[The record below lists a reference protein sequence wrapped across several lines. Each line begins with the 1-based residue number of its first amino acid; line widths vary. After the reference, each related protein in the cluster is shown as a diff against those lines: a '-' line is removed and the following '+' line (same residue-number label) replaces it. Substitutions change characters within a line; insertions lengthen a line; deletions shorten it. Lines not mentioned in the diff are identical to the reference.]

1 MIYHYSTLI
10 QFVAAIYV
18 TLSFDNWLFKSLWS
32 MSYANLINE
41 RVESLFKVSSSTI
54 EKHLADN
61 VSKNAALIEKR
72 SRLRGF
78 FSLLYCCVTLWYV
91 GYEQTNLPLNASQNE
106 TDVFHLS
113 FAAFTLLSVIGFLVV
128 SIWATRL
135 LHSFV
140 VCVLLIAGFGLLN
153 CFDLSGCL
161 DKPIVMHFVSNIN
174 NYCSVLVNTLLILM

>member
-72 SRLRGF
+72 SRLRG
-78 FSLLYCCVTLWYV
+78 
-91 GYEQTNLPLNASQNE
+91 
-106 TDVFHLS
+106 
-113 FAAFTLLSVIGFLVV
+113 SVNRTV
-128 SIWATRL
+128 SRL
-135 LHSFV
+135 
-140 VCVLLIAGFGLLN
+140 
-153 CFDLSGCL
+153 
-161 DKPIVMHFVSNIN
+161 
-174 NYCSVLVNTLLILM
+174 